1 MWAIDN
7 NHDQI
12 TIMIR
17 KEGSLFRR
25 DPLFGRK
32 SRPFLV
38 HSRFK
43 RRKSCEHDYDMIGT
57 AEDDT
62 NIGSIL
68 HVVRKTVHPR
78 ARDFLLH
85 LCAPVSLP
93 FPLIFCTR
101 VAPSLSFLV
110 ENIYIYICMYT
121 VYCIMARSFFF
132 ESFIRI
138 KSHFLLQCTRVSEY
152 VYIYI
157 SYFENNQWSTTTKET
172 EVRCNDRSSSRSV
185 VGARNRRN
193 DFEKL
198 SFYFYMGALS
208 RSLTPRQ
215 RHLPYILH
223 PLVLYL
229 RKYS

>member
-1 MWAIDN
+1 MCI
-7 NHDQI
+7 QER
-12 TIMIR
+12 TIFSSIFTFP
-17 KEGSLFRR
+17 SLPFSLIFCTCVARR
-25 DPLFGRK
+25 PLF
-32 SRPFLV
+32 P
-38 HSRFK
+38 
-43 RRKSCEHDYDMIGT
+43 RRKYAYTCVYIY
-57 AEDDT
+57 
-62 NIGSIL
+62 ICISIL
-68 HVVRKTVHPR
+68 HV
-78 ARDFLLH
+78 
-85 LCAPVSLP
+85 CVSYVY
-93 FPLIFCTR
+93 T
-101 VAPSLSFLV
+101 
-110 ENIYIYICMYT
+110 YILYRGKVKRI
-121 VYCIMARSFFF
+121 VFFFFFF

-138 KSHFLLQCTRVSEY
+138 KSHFLLCTRVSEY
-152 VYIYI
+152 VYICI

-229 RKYS
+229 RIQPMDKRYVW